1 MRDNKP
7 QYTDLEHRILELS
20 DVIDML
26 NDENTQLKDIIASHK
41 KLPKATSQDVEKDY
55 ILHEITQL
63 RKQVLVLEKSE
74 QSAIASRDMF
84 QDRNA
89 ELLRQLAYYK
99 KLHKA

>member
-26 NDENTQLKDIIASHK
+26 NDENTQLKDIIASQQWN
-41 KLPKATSQDVEKDY
+41 ATKFEKDY
-55 ILHEITQL
+55 ILHEITEL

>member
-1 MRDNKP
+1 MTGKP

-26 NDENTQLKDIIASHK
+26 NEENIQLKDIIASQQWD
-41 KLPKATSQDVEKDY
+41 ATPFEKDY
-55 ILHEITQL
+55 ILNEVKELRHEL
-63 RKQVLVLEKSE
+63 AVKEKSE

-84 QDRNA
+84 QNRNA

-99 KLHKA
+99 KLTKA

>member
-1 MRDNKP
+1 MSKP

-26 NDENTQLKDIIASHK
+26 HEENVRYKDIIASQQWN
-41 KLPKATSQDVEKDY
+41 ATPFEKDY
-55 ILHEITQL
+55 ILNEITEL

-99 KLHKA
+99 KLTKA

>member
-1 MRDNKP
+1 
-7 QYTDLEHRILELS
+7 
-20 DVIDML
+20 ML
-26 NDENTQLKDIIASHK
+26 NDENTQLKDIIASQQWN
-41 KLPKATSQDVEKDY
+41 ATEFEKDY
-55 ILHEITQL
+55 ILHEITEL

>member
-20 DVIDML
+20 DVINML
-26 NDENTQLKDIIASHK
+26 HEENTQLKDIIASQQWN
-41 KLPKATSQDVEKDY
+41 ATEFEKDY
-55 ILHEITQL
+55 ILNEITQL
-63 RKQVLVLEKSE
+63 RKDLAVLEKSE

-84 QDRNA
+84 QNRNA

-99 KLHKA
+99 KLQKA

>member
-1 MRDNKP
+1 MSKP

-26 NDENTQLKDIIASHK
+26 NDENTQLKDIIASQQWN
-41 KLPKATSQDVEKDY
+41 ATEFEKDY
-55 ILHEITQL
+55 ILHEITEL

>member
-26 NDENTQLKDIIASHK
+26 NEENIHLKDIIASHQWN
-41 KLPKATSQDVEKDY
+41 ATEFEKDY
-55 ILHEITQL
+55 ILHEITSL
-63 RKQVLVLEKSE
+63 RHQVLVLEKSE
-74 QSAIASRDMF
+74 HGAIASRDMF

-89 ELLRQLAYYK
+89 ELIRQLAYYK
-99 KLHKA
+99 KLVKA

>member
-7 QYTDLEHRILELS
+7 KYTELEHRILELS

-26 NDENTQLKDIIASHK
+26 NDENTQLKDIIASQQWN
-41 KLPKATSQDVEKDY
+41 ATEFEKDY
-55 ILHEITQL
+55 ILHEITEL

>member
-26 NDENTQLKDIIASHK
+26 NDENTQLKDIIASQQWN
-41 KLPKATSQDVEKDY
+41 ATEFEKDY
-55 ILHEITQL
+55 ILHEITEL

-99 KLHKA
+99 KLTKA